1 MGNLGKRERYY
12 LMLLGIVVIVL
23 LIYYFGIRNLGIKH
37 DELVAT
43 RSQLQAQLDYYEA
56 LKTQNDEALAQI
68 NQLKVDITDVE
79 GRFLPYITSEAIEQ
93 YVLKTFEDAGCPYLV
108 SVSAEDVSMPTVTL
122 PDGTTAVDRLVV
134 KRIIVQYS
142 TTDGFNIAEYNR
154 STSVVDHGEIDEEA
168 WNAYLDEMYWHGS
181 ATIVGYE
188 EFLDALETIE
198 AANEN
203 CIKINKI
210 GVSTEG
216 GYTLLNAEIDF
227 YSASF
232 TSRVSEPDTNAPYVT
247 WAGASSFDTA
257 GGFVGRPFVIDNPAS
272 EWFGVMMS
280 DAEAQ
285 EGSRPFSTYYSDAI
299 FEQSVQTI
307 GLAAT
312 LDLGDTP
319 VPEEVPED

>member
-12 LMLLGIVVIVL
+12 LMLLGIVVVVL

-68 NQLKVDITDVE
+68 NQLKNDISDVE

-108 SVSAEDVSMPTVTL
+108 SVTAEDVSMPTVTL
-122 PDGTTAVDRLVV
+122 PDGTTATDRLVV
-134 KRIIVQYS
+134 KRISVQYS

-181 ATIVGYE
+181 ASIVGYQ
-188 EFLDALETIE
+188 EFLDALATIE
-198 AANEN
+198 AENED

-210 GVSTEG
+210 GVQAEG
-216 GYTLLNAEIDF
+216 GYTLLSAEIDF
-227 YSASF
+227 YSATF
-232 TSRVSEPDTNAPYVT
+232 NNRVSEPNMNAPYIT
-247 WAGASSFDTA
+247 WAGDSSFDTA

-272 EWFGVMMS
+272 EWFGVLMS
-280 DAEAQ
+280 DSEAQ
-285 EGSRPFSTYYSDAI
+285 EGNRPFSTYYSDAI
-299 FEQSVQTI
+299 FEASVSTI
-307 GLAAT
+307 GLAET
-312 LDLGDTP
+312 LEIGDTTVP
-319 VPEEVPED
+319 DEVPEE

>member
-56 LKTQNDEALAQI
+56 LKTQNDAALAQI
-68 NQLKVDITDVE
+68 NQLKTDISDVE
-79 GRFLPYITSEAIEQ
+79 GRFLPYITPEAIEQ

-108 SVSAEDVSMPTVTL
+108 SVTVQDVAAEPVTL
-122 PDGTTAVDRLVV
+122 PNGKAATDRLLINRVL
-134 KRIIVQYS
+134 VQYS
-142 TTDGFNIAEYNR
+142 TTDGFNIPEYNR

-168 WNAYLDEMYWHGS
+168 WNAYLDEMYWHG
-181 ATIVGYE
+181 ADTITGYQ
-188 EFLDALETIE
+188 EFINALEIIE
-198 AANEN
+198 AANED

-210 GVSTEG
+210 SIDTEG

-227 YSASF
+227 YSATF
-232 TSRVSEPDTNAPYVT
+232 NSRVSEANTDYPYVT
-247 WAGASSFDTA
+247 WNGASSFDTA
-257 GGFVGRPFVIDNPAS
+257 GGIIGRPFVIDNPAS

-280 DAEAQ
+280 DAEAT

-299 FEQSVQTI
+299 FEQSVQTV

-312 LDLGDTP
+312 LDIGDTP